1 MSLSGPRPLLHTA
14 AETAPTA
21 EAARAAPH
29 SQLGPYEGREAEEH
43 LVQQEFAIRV
53 PADLAARNCVW
64 HCVGVRQRA
73 AAQPARDRRV
83 DADACTVSDGR
94 LDADDLANSCA
105 T

>member
-1 MSLSGPRPLLHTA
+1 MRGARPKITSYGKSVSSA
-14 AETAPTA
+14 FRSTS
-21 EAARAAPH
+21 RAA
-29 SQLGPYEGREAEEH
+29 AC
-43 LVQQEFAIRV
+43 
-53 PADLAARNCVW
+53 NCVW